1 MKLLITLPCLALS
14 TPIHF
19 KLKFKPIWNGM
30 ATQTYS
36 LKDKSNWAIH
46 IDAVQEF
53 TATSNALLEKVLTSD
68 QVKAYTNLPLMLVLV
83 LTACTP

>member
-1 MKLLITLPCLALS
+1 MSLFWDGSLAPMKMSSYPTWNNSCMKLLITLPCLALS

-53 TATSNALLEKVLTSD
+53 TATSNALL
-68 QVKAYTNLPLMLVLV
+68 
-83 LTACTP
+83 